1 MHKATRCTHRISAP
15 AWWAKQGREGL
26 HTAARKNYK
35 NMYTY
40 IPPVGMGI
48 SIFQDYDA
56 TRKVAEVVLEKR
68 QERLTICMEFLPLP

>member
-1 MHKATRCTHRISAP
+1 
-15 AWWAKQGREGL
+15 
-26 HTAARKNYK
+26 
-35 NMYTY
+35 MYTY